1 MGITASYKRITPHKF
16 AEIQNDT
23 EAAASFF
30 KLELDDLVFD
40 FSNPQAMIAQLQER
54 RRNKHNFSLG
64 KDWHALHFLLTGESS
79 LEGDI
84 QTSPP
89 LCNVVMGGTPTQ
101 FEAGY
106 GFVRYL
112 TLEEVRDVAD
122 ALSQIYVEE
131 LKSRFNSTVFNEAAI
146 YPNPSPG
153 GWDEEE
159 IEPLFELY
167 PQLVEFFQNAA
178 KEGDIVL
185 LSSD

>member
-1 MGITASYKRITPHKF
+1 MGITASYKRITPQKF
-16 AEIQNDT
+16 AEIQNDI

-30 KLELDDLVFD
+30 ELDLDDLD
-40 FSNPQAMIAQLQER
+40 FSNPQAMIAKLQER
-54 RRNKHNFSLG
+54 RSNKHYFRLE
-64 KDWHALHFLLTGESS
+64 DWHALHFLLTGESN
-79 LEGDI
+79 LDDT

-106 GFVRYL
+106 RFVRYL

-122 ALSQIYVEE
+122 ALSQTSVEE
-131 LKSRFNSTVFNEAAI
+131 LKRRFNSTVFNAAEI

-159 IEPLFELY
+159 IETLFELY
-167 PQLVEFFQNAA
+167 PKLVRFFQNAA

>member
-1 MGITASYKRITPHKF
+1 MGITASYKRITPQKF

-30 KLELDDLVFD
+30 NPDLDNLVFD
-40 FSNPQAMIAQLQER
+40 FSNPQAMIAQLQEQR
-54 RRNKHNFSLG
+54 SDEHYFSLE
-64 KDWHALHFLLTGESS
+64 DWHALHFLLTGESS
-79 LEGDI
+79 LEGDT
-84 QTSPP
+84 QALPP
-89 LCNVVMGGTPTQ
+89 LSNVVMGGTPTQ

-112 TLEEVRDVAD
+112 TLEEVRDVAN
-122 ALSQIYVEE
+122 ALSQISVEE
-131 LKSRFNSTVFNEAAI
+131 LKRRFNSTVFNEAEI
-146 YPNPSPG
+146 YPNPTPG
-153 GWDEEE
+153 GWEEEE

-167 PQLVEFFQNAA
+167 PKLVEFFQNAA

>member
-1 MGITASYKRITPHKF
+1 MGITASYKRITPQNF
-16 AEIQNDT
+16 AEIQNNT
-23 EAAASFF
+23 EAAASLF
-30 KLELDDLVFD
+30 KLNLDDLDFD
-40 FSNPQAMIAQLQER
+40 FSNPQAMIAKLQER
-54 RRNKHNFSLG
+54 RSNEHYFRLE
-64 KDWHALHFLLTGESS
+64 DWHALHFLLTGESS
-79 LEGDI
+79 LEDDT

-89 LCNVVMGGTPTQ
+89 LCNVVMGGKPTQ
-101 FEAGY
+101 FEATY

-122 ALSQIYVEE
+122 ALSQISVEE
-131 LKSRFNSTVFNEAAI
+131 LKSRFNSTVFNAAEI

-153 GWDEEE
+153 GWDKEE

-167 PQLVEFFQNAA
+167 PQLVEFFQNTA

>member
-1 MGITASYKRITPHKF
+1 MGIAASYKRITPQKF
-16 AEIQNDT
+16 SEIQNDT

-30 KLELDDLVFD
+30 KLNLDDLVFD
-40 FSNPQAMIAQLQER
+40 FSNPQAMIAQRQKQRSDER
-54 RRNKHNFSLG
+54 YFSLE
-64 KDWHALHFLLTGESS
+64 KDWYALHFLLTGESN
-79 LEGDI
+79 LGDT
-84 QTSPP
+84 QASPP

-122 ALSQIYVEE
+122 ALSQISVEE
-131 LKSRFNSTVFNEAAI
+131 LKSRFNSTVFNAAEI

-159 IEPLFELY
+159 IESLFELY
-167 PQLVEFFQNAA
+167 PKLVEFFQNAA

>member
-1 MGITASYKRITPHKF
+1 MGITVSYKRITPQKF

-30 KLELDDLVFD
+30 ELDLDDLD
-40 FSNPQAMIAQLQER
+40 FSNPQAMIAKLQEQR
-54 RRNKHNFSLG
+54 SNEHNFRLE
-64 KDWHALHFLLTGESS
+64 DWHALHFLLTGESS
-79 LEGDI
+79 LSGDT
-84 QTSPP
+84 QASSP

-101 FEAGY
+101 FQATY

-112 TLEEVRDVAD
+112 TLEEVQDVAD
-122 ALSQIYVEE
+122 ALSQISVEE
-131 LKSRFNSTVFNEAAI
+131 LKRRFNSTVFNSAEI

>member
-1 MGITASYKRITPHKF
+1 MGITASYKRITPQKF

-30 KLELDDLVFD
+30 ELDSDDLVFD
-40 FSNPQAMIAQLQER
+40 FSNPQAMIVQLQKR
-54 RRNKHNFSLG
+54 RSNEHYFRLE
-64 KDWHALHFLLTGESS
+64 DWHALHFLLTGESS
-79 LEGDI
+79 LESDT
-84 QTSPP
+84 QALPP
-89 LCNVVMGGTPTQ
+89 LCNVVMGGTQTQ
-101 FEAGY
+101 FEATY

-112 TLEEVRDVAD
+112 TLQEVQDVAD
-122 ALSQIYVEE
+122 ALSQISVEE
-131 LKSRFNSTVFNEAAI
+131 LKRQFNSTVFNAAEI

>member
-1 MGITASYKRITPHKF
+1 MGITASYKRITPQKF
-16 AEIQNDT
+16 AEIQNAP

-30 KLELDDLVFD
+30 KLDLDNLVFD
-40 FSNPQAMIAQLQER
+40 FSNPQVMIAKLQDR
-54 RRNKHNFSLG
+54 RRNEHYFRLE
-64 KDWHALHFLLTGESS
+64 DWHALHFLLTGESS
-79 LEGDI
+79 LEGDT
-84 QTSPP
+84 QTLPP
-89 LCNVVMGGTPTQ
+89 LSNVVMGGTPTQ
-101 FEAGY
+101 FEATY

-122 ALSQIYVEE
+122 ALSQISVEE
-131 LKSRFNSTVFNEAAI
+131 LKSRFNSSVFNAAEI

>member
-1 MGITASYKRITPHKF
+1 MGITASYKRITPQKF

-23 EAAASFF
+23 KAAESFF
-30 KLELDDLVFD
+30 KLNLDNLVFD
-40 FSNPQAMIAQLQER
+40 FTNPQAMIAQRQEQR
-54 RRNKHNFSLG
+54 SNKRDFSLD
-64 KDWHALHFLLTGESS
+64 DWHALHFLLTGESS
-79 LEGDI
+79 LEVDT
-84 QTSPP
+84 QVSPP

-122 ALSQIYVEE
+122 ALSQISVEE
-131 LKSRFNSTVFNEAAI
+131 LKSRFNSAVFNEAEI

-167 PQLVEFFQNAA
+167 PKLVEFFQNAA